1 MQNVK
6 VWPNFCSLCLSFI
19 VFLLSSCPENY
30 FSDWLSR
37 FEDMLVV
44 RHNVITLTRSIGM
57 ASLCAILC
65 QVYQYSSTVDILSIV
80 LLVLWSSL
88 FTVNN
93 FEILIPFQP
102 KVIKNKL
109 ILKKISVLNII
120 NVVFFRFLFLFLLY
134 FYLQCL

>member
-30 FSDWLSR
+30 FNDWISR
-37 FEDMLVV
+37 FENTLVV
-44 RHNVITLTRSIGM
+44 RHNFITITRSIGM
-57 ASLCAILC
+57 ASLCGILC
-65 QVYQYSSTVDILSIV
+65 QVYQYSRKVDILSIV
-80 LLVLWSSL
+80 VLVLWSLL

-102 KVIKNKL
+102 RVI
-109 ILKKISVLNII
+109 
-120 NVVFFRFLFLFLLY
+120 
-134 FYLQCL
+134 